1 MRSARILLA
10 TATATA
16 ALAIAAPAYA
26 EGSGGWDHGDSSHSK
41 EHDNSYGKEHD
52 KDSSHGKPQ
61 GGMHTGGGALTL
73 LSNDDWGSSPRDP
86 KQDPETYKKDNG
98 GSDWGGKTPGNDTW
112 GGGQDS
118 GSWSGGEEKKPHG
131 GMHTGGGALA
141 TQGVTAG
148 GLAAV
153 AVAGTGLYLLRR
165 KKVAGSVA

>member
-26 EGSGGWDHGDSSHSK
+26 EGSGGWDHEDSSYSK

-52 KDSSHGKPQ
+52 KDSSHGKPH

-73 LSNDDWGSSPRDP
+73 LSDDDWGGSPRDP

-98 GSDWGGKTPGNDTW
+98 GSDWGGKTSGNDSW
-112 GGGQDS
+112 GGGSDS
-118 GSWSGGEEKKPHG
+118 GSWSGDHDKPKG

-141 TQGVTAG
+141 TPGVTAG

-153 AVAGTGLYLLRR
+153 AVAGAGLFALRR
-165 KKVAGSVA
+165 KKVSGSVA